1 MRIPKIYLETT
12 IFNFPFAYDAPDKK
26 KAALALFDEIKTGK
40 YTPYT
45 SGYVIDELQKAAEP
59 KRTDMMQLIADYHV
73 EVLPA
78 NDETASLA
86 DKYIAEGII
95 PEEHKTD
102 ARHIAATTVYDLDII
117 LSYNFRHIVKHKTIK
132 MVEAVNT
139 VLGYRK
145 IDILT
150 PEEVIEYDRP

>member
-1 MRIPKIYLETT
+1 MRIPKVYLETT
-12 IFNFPFAYDAPDKK
+12 IFNFPFADDAPDKK
-26 KAALALFDEIKTGK
+26 KAALVLFEEIKNGK
-40 YTPYT
+40 YKPYT
-45 SGYVIDELQKAAEP
+45 SGYVIDELQKAGEP
-59 KRTDMMQLIADYHV
+59 KRTEMMKLIDCYQV
-73 EVLPA
+73 EVLPT
-78 NDETASLA
+78 NDETADLA

-95 PEEHKTD
+95 PEEYKTD
-102 ARHIAATTVYDLDII
+102 ARHIAATAVYDLDII

-150 PEEVIEYDRP
+150 PEEVIEYD